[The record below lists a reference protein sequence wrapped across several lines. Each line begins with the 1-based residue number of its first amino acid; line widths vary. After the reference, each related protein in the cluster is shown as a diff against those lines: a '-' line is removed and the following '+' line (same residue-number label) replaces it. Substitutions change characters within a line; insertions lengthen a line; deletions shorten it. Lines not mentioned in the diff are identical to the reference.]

1 MKKAISVGLV
11 SILSTMLLVGCSAT
25 TSNPEAHAVEVE
37 HKHLTQEKVHK
48 LIKKAGEEN
57 GWKMTEFKS
66 NAIIAEKIGENSE
79 STTVTFGKD
88 YIDITPPN
96 SELESILEDAL

>member
-1 MKKAISVGLV
+1 
-11 SILSTMLLVGCSAT
+11 
-25 TSNPEAHAVEVE
+25 
-37 HKHLTQEKVHK
+37 
-48 LIKKAGEEN
+48 
-57 GWKMTEFKS
+57 MTEFKS

>member
-48 LIKKAGEEN
+48 LIKKAG
-57 GWKMTEFKS
+57 
-66 NAIIAEKIGENSE
+66 
-79 STTVTFGKD
+79 
-88 YIDITPPN
+88 
-96 SELESILEDAL
+96 